1 MRGTLDAPTIAYC
14 RDKAAPPG
22 SDLHYALLMAEHR
35 QRGPLLAVWA
45 LWVELSNVPVT
56 VSDADVA
63 QRKLQWWR
71 EELQRAADGGG
82 DHPVSQ
88 LLVATNLLDQR
99 RQADTR
105 ELLDGI
111 EEELV
116 YHAYPDE
123 AALLAH
129 AHRSGAPL
137 GRLLARAS
145 APDST
150 AADDSLH
157 HFGIAF
163 RLQQLLLRARASIA
177 CGRCHLPEDAL
188 RAAGI
193 DRDALHAE
201 RTSAALAAVFDN
213 AAQRIETLYAQA
225 VDCLPAEH
233 WRTQRSS
240 RALAAL
246 QRALLDELRSG
257 GFPLLEQRTE
267 LTPLRRLW
275 IAWRAAQTQPRSS

>member
-1 MRGTLDAPTIAYC
+1 MRGTLDASTMAYC
-14 RDKAAPPG
+14 RDKAVPPG
-22 SDLHYALLMAEHR
+22 SDLHYALMMAEHR

-45 LWVELSNVPVT
+45 LWVELSDVPIT
-56 VSDADVA
+56 VSDATVA
-63 QRKLQWWR
+63 ERKLQWWR

-88 LLVATNLLDQR
+88 LLVATDLLDQR
-99 RQADTR
+99 RHADTR

-111 EEELV
+111 EEELL

-145 APDST
+145 AADS
-150 AADDSLH
+150 AAADSLH

-163 RLQQLLLRARASIA
+163 RLQQLLLRARASIT

-201 RTSAALAAVFDN
+201 RTSAALAVVFDN

-225 VDCLPAEH
+225 DASLPAAH
-233 WRTQRSS
+233 WRTLRSC

-246 QRALLDELRSG
+246 QRALLDELRRS

-275 IAWRAAQTQPRSS
+275 IAWRAARAQPRSS